1 MLFLVGPA
9 SKSGP
14 ERDCVDQLKVIRA
27 VGGLKVQVKQKQPSN
42 QRNQLHYSS

>member
-1 MLFLVGPA
+1 MLFLLGPA

-14 ERDCVDQLKVIRA
+14 ERGCVNQLIVIRA

-42 QRNQLHYSS
+42 QCNQLHYAS